1 MAMTARVLARLREPI
16 GEAWRRPLS
25 PAEMLYVGLI
35 LFGVGTAYCQ
45 LYCALAMPAMD
56 GMKMPLSLS
65 MWRSA
70 IETIPAL
77 VAFELSKRVL
87 SRGADP
93 IAIAGVGAVLVVA
106 AAISTVMVY
115 ACHGFFFT
123 SEMPLRPVIADR
135 LPGVTLTAIAI
146 AWASRQAR
154 TANASPA
161 EPRAP
166 EELPPADWIDW
177 VRAAGNYVEIRVA
190 GRSTLKRMTM
200 AQAEEALAGKAFIR
214 IHRSML
220 VNRARIAGLDRCERP
235 RHVRLTDGSVVKIGE
250 AYRANLG

>member
-1 MAMTARVLARLREPI
+1 MTARVLARLREPI

-25 PAEMLYVGLI
+25 PAEMLYVGLV
-35 LFGVGTAYCQ
+35 LFVVGTGYCQ
-45 LYCALAMPAMD
+45 LYCALAMPAMN
-56 GMKMPLSLS
+56 GMYMPVTLS

-77 VAFELSKRVL
+77 AAFELSKRVL
-87 SRGADP
+87 SRGTDATT
-93 IAIAGVGAVLVVA
+93 IAGVGGVLLLA
-106 AAISTVMVY
+106 GAISTVMVY

-135 LPGVTLTAIAI
+135 LPGITLTAIAI
-146 AWASRQAR
+146 AWASRQVRASG
-154 TANASPA
+154 ASSPA
-161 EPRAP
+161 ARAVD
-166 EELPPADWIDW
+166 ELPPAESIDW
-177 VRAAGNYVEIRVA
+177 VRAAGNYVEIRIG

-200 AQAEEALAGKAFIR
+200 AQAEQALAGKAFVR

-220 VNRARIAGLDRCERP
+220 VNRQRIAGLDRCDRP
-235 RHVRLTDGSVVKIGE
+235 RHLKLTDGSTVRVGE

>member
-1 MAMTARVLARLREPI
+1 MTAPVLARLREPI

-25 PAEMLYVGLI
+25 PVEMLYVGLV
-35 LFGVGTAYCQ
+35 LFVVGTAYCQ
-45 LYCALAMPAMD
+45 LYCALAMPAMN
-56 GMKMPLSLS
+56 GMHMPLDTS

-70 IETIPAL
+70 IEMIPAL
-77 VAFELSKRVL
+77 IAFELSKRVL
-87 SRGADP
+87 ARGTDAV
-93 IAIAGVGAVLVVA
+93 AIAGVGGVLVFA

-135 LPGVTLTAIAI
+135 LPGLTLTAIAI

-154 TANASPA
+154 TPSASA
-161 EPRAP
+161 AAPREP

-200 AQAEEALAGKAFIR
+200 AQAEQALAGKAFIR

-220 VNRARIAGLDRCERP
+220 VNRSRIAGRDRCERP
-235 RHVRLTDGSVVKIGE
+235 RHLRLTDGSVVKVGE
-250 AYRANLG
+250 AYRSNLN

>member
-1 MAMTARVLARLREPI
+1 M

-25 PAEMLYVGLI
+25 PVEMLYVGLV
-35 LFGVGTAYCQ
+35 LFAVGTAYCQ

-56 GMKMPLSLS
+56 GMQMPLNLS

-77 VAFELSKRVL
+77 IAFELSKRVL
-87 SRGADP
+87 SRGVDLL
-93 IAIAGVGAVLVVA
+93 AIAGVGAVLVLA

-115 ACHGFFFT
+115 ACHGFFFA

-154 TANASPA
+154 SANASQV

-200 AQAEEALAGKAFIR
+200 AQAEQALAGKAFVR

-220 VNRARIAGLDRCERP
+220 VHRARIAGLDRRERP
-235 RHVRLTDGSVVKIGE
+235 REVRLTDGSIVKIGE